1 MKHRDRYSL
10 FDREEL
16 LEKVRETHKQL
27 FGHRPDGDIY
37 NALGI
42 KALKDILS
50 ELRGSSTSQLCDL
63 KRMQHER
70 KTKVNGVARRL

>member
-1 MKHRDRYSL
+1 MKHRDRYSF

-50 ELRGSSTSQLCDL
+50 ELRGILI
-63 KRMQHER
+63 R
-70 KTKVNGVARRL
+70 KTMNG

>member
-50 ELRGSSTSQLCDL
+50 ELRGILI
-63 KRMQHER
+63 
-70 KTKVNGVARRL
+70 RRTMDG

>member
-1 MKHRDRYSL
+1 MKHRDRYSF

-42 KALKDILS
+42 KALKDMLS
-50 ELRGSSTSQLCDL
+50 QLRGILI
-63 KRMQHER
+63 
-70 KTKVNGVARRL
+70 RRTMDG

>member
-42 KALKDILS
+42 KALKDMLS
-50 ELRGSSTSQLCDL
+50 QLRGILI
-63 KRMQHER
+63 
-70 KTKVNGVARRL
+70 RRTMDG